1 MQASLGVEPGEVVAE
16 VAGKCFVRVKLVDI
30 FRHDT
35 RQISEAQR
43 GAVSPELLDGVW
55 RRENHRRGADAQEVG
70 DPATVIVFRMLRQH
84 RPVASHQRRRVRG
97 GDGVVPPVGR
107 VHGRARGVPAGADG
121 RVLVVA
127 ALERLFHGVVDQP
140 QVGLVRAPVL
150 CVSLPLWRGRV
161 DVASMAWRSQKK

>member
-1 MQASLGVEPGEVVAE
+1 M
-16 VAGKCFVRVKLVDI
+16 KLVDI

-84 RPVASHQRRRVRG
+84 RPVASHQRSRVRG
-97 GDGVVPPVGR
+97 GDGVVRRLRFLEPMTVNVLSSRRKIAPFGAQGGEDGLVGINR
-107 VHGRARGVPAGADG
+107 LLRADG
-121 RVLVVA
+121 STEELPGSTRVEVLVGDITI
-127 ALERLFHGVVDQP
+127 F
-140 QVGLVRAPVL
+140 
-150 CVSLPLWRGRV
+150 
-161 DVASMAWRSQKK
+161 

>member
-1 MQASLGVEPGEVVAE
+1 MVVGALVAENPDVDPEKRRGGTKEAAAPRDFQELELLGPNRVEPRRFMQASLGVEPGEVVAE
-16 VAGKCFVRVKLVDI
+16 VAGEGFVRVKLVDI

-84 RPVASHQRRRVRG
+84 RPVASH
-97 GDGVVPPVGR
+97 
-107 VHGRARGVPAGADG
+107 
-121 RVLVVA
+121 
-127 ALERLFHGVVDQP
+127 
-140 QVGLVRAPVL
+140 
-150 CVSLPLWRGRV
+150 
-161 DVASMAWRSQKK
+161 